1 MVVFRVTENLN
12 IKTTDGSL
20 IKYIKLKNPAN
31 FLNEGL
37 YITTLEDFE
46 SLKEVFTNVGRKY
59 KAKVID
65 ETRVRDLGQFPLEL
79 GISNLNEYT
88 ITNTLEYKL
97 KKETLIETNEELQSL
112 FLDENSVDLLKQVDR
127 VSKQDI
133 SLVILGSLGLSVS
146 EMICACSALR
156 ILYTTLKKQ
165 FKNVKI
171 DIYINASENKYFTRD
186 KAIFSNQTFI
196 NKVSGLSIDV
206 KSLCEY
212 DFFIDASSVTR
223 RSYYEVFPH
232 IDAWLYKFGID
243 YKKIPDEEK
252 YNTINFSMYRPKDS
266 LKEKLDRL
274 KQNGKIILFHPFSAN
289 INKSIPKEKA
299 VSLLKELI
307 DEMPEY
313 NFVSVIKIDIKS
325 ELDRFTDLSGFS
337 QTFLDYSYI
346 VSNASKVITVNTATY
361 HIAEAFFIPTVVIFT
376 DNQKRET
383 PHIYSNSKAIYIKDM
398 SRKFSKLVFKND
410 LLTLYKFEGWNRL
423 KASEIIKLLEKF

>member
-65 ETRVRDLGQFPLEL
+65 EVRVRDLNQFPLEL

-97 KKETLIETNEELQSL
+97 KKETLIETNEEIQSL
-112 FLDENSVDLLKQVDR
+112 FLDENSVDILKQVDS
-127 VSKQDI
+127 VLKQDI
-133 SLVILGSLGLSVS
+133 SLVILGSLGLTVS

-223 RSYYEVFPH
+223 RSYYEVLPH

-252 YNTINFSMYRPKDS
+252 YNTINFSMYRPKDG

-376 DNQKRET
+376 DNQRRET

-423 KASEIIKLLEKF
+423 KASEIIKLLENF